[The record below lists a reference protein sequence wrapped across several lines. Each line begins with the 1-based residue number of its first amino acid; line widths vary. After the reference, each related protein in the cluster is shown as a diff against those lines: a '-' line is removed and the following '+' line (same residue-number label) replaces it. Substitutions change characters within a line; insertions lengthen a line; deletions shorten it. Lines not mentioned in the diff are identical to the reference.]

1 MSFDSSLIESQE
13 LRKAW
18 GWLVALGIGLILA
31 GLAAIS
37 SPYMGTQI
45 MVVLLGI
52 LLIAAGI
59 AQLVSTFH
67 CSGWRGVML
76 HLLVSILYLVTGFLV
91 LEKPYKGA
99 MGLTLILA
107 AFFLTTGLIRIVV
120 ALKERFPGWG
130 WVLLSGAVTALLG
143 IIIWRQ
149 FPDSAEWLIGLL
161 VGVDLVFGGWM
172 WVMLGFMFRQIP
184 KHEAP
189 TSTGTM

>member
-18 GWLVALGIGLILA
+18 GWMVALGIGMIVG

-37 SPYMGTQI
+37 SPWMGTKV

-67 CSGWRGVML
+67 CGGWRGVLL
-76 HLLVSILYLVTGFLV
+76 HLLVSILYLVTGFIV
-91 LEKPYKGA
+91 LEKPYEGA
-99 MGLTLILA
+99 VGLTLILA

-143 IIIWRQ
+143 VIIWRQ
-149 FPDSAEWLIGLL
+149 FPESALWVIGLL
-161 VGVDLVFGGWM
+161 VGIDLIFGGWM

-184 KHEAP
+184 KHQAP
-189 TSTGTM
+189 TSTM